1 LVCVRRID
9 GLNPDG
15 DDSNGPPAAAG
26 ARRVA
31 EDNEAMLKR
40 WRPAAAGLLRDA
52 NGYCWGGGGAPPG
65 GLGNH
70 SHREGAMPPS
80 RPQMSQP
87 QTFIF
92 IFIQLMKKVSRMQK
106 ELTSLLFKS
115 CEICRHSHDYIPLTW
130 LIISRRIF
138 EHLAWLV

>member
-1 LVCVRRID
+1 M
-9 GLNPDG
+9 
-15 DDSNGPPAAAG
+15 SMATA
-26 ARRVA
+26 
-31 EDNEAMLKR
+31 
-40 WRPAAAGLLRDA
+40 
-52 NGYCWGGGGAPPG
+52 GGGAPPG
-65 GLGNH
+65 ELGNH
-70 SHREGAMPPS
+70 SHREGAMPPP

>member
-1 LVCVRRID
+1 MRKGF
-9 GLNPDG
+9 GLRSPN
-15 DDSNGPPAAAG
+15 
-26 ARRVA
+26 RRVEPGWGWFEWAPRRCGSPPSCRGQWGDA
-31 EDNEAMLKR
+31 EEMEACR
-40 WRPAAAGLLRDA
+40 RGTPPWCQWLLL
-52 NGYCWGGGGAPPG
+52 GGGGAPPG
-65 GLGNH
+65 ELGNH

-130 LIISRRIF
+130 LII
-138 EHLAWLV
+138 